1 MSKKESGGHE
11 TLWLWDG
18 EDEYEGP
25 LGVSGEHH
33 LVARVRL
40 VRRWTLASGAP
51 GRPVPVDLLERQ
63 RALSRRICFA
73 QSPAVLFGSLLEFR
87 VAAVQPCRDRR
98 FDFVLSGSFV
108 PEPAEHPGW
117 PALPPGPGPLGR
129 GCGGTLSPGFLASRP
144 QL

>member
-108 PEPAEHPGW
+108 PVAEEHLD
-117 PALPPGPGPLGR
+117 ALSR
-129 GCGGTLSPGFLASRP
+129 LSTPDGLRYLQARDRSEGAAAAR
-144 QL
+144 